1 MQDPAPKL
9 RRTPLLGTW
18 VNKGKKRKGR
28 GCSTPRPLSEDLQ
41 MTRKTTLAM
50 SPALHPQVLAL
61 QQPTTRRTV
70 LDLLGVSLA
79 RF

>member
-1 MQDPAPKL
+1 MQDLAYELP
-9 RRTPLLGTW
+9 RMPLLGTS
-18 VNKGKKRKGR
+18 VNKARVRAGAA
-28 GCSTPRPLSEDLQ
+28 TPRPLSEGLQ
-41 MTRKTTLAM
+41 VNRNAILAM

-61 QQPTTRRTV
+61 QQPTTRGTV